1 MEALLTL
8 KEAAAFLKCSESFLY
23 KAANSRRIPVIR
35 LGRSLRFDK
44 SKLSG
49 LSGEAFSRSSLT
61 STEIGIAKSKPR
73 KESLWE

>member
-1 MEALLTL
+1 MEALLTI
-8 KEAAAFLKCSESFLY
+8 KEAAELLNCSESFLY

-44 SKLSG
+44 NCLSS

-61 STEIGIAKSKPR
+61 TEKFGTAKSKPR